1 MDVYRRTRT
10 WQEFAAESFGTLLS
24 TLIALVAGLV
34 GAVVVAWATAALFR
48 IVLAPGA
55 TDLRAAL
62 TAVAALF
69 VVGAGLFLTIAVVQK
84 VNDVHHRH
92 HLRHL
97 AEVASEQSTA
107 R

>member
-1 MDVYRRTRT
+1 MYRRTKT
-10 WQEFAAESFGTLLS
+10 WQDFAAESLGTLLS

-34 GAVVVAWATAALFR
+34 GAVVIAWATAALFR

-69 VVGAGLFLTIAVVQK
+69 VVGAGLFLTIAIVQK
-84 VNDVHHRH
+84 VSEVFHRH
-92 HLRHL
+92 HQRHL
-97 AEVASEQSTA
+97 AEIASEQNAA

>member
-1 MDVYRRTRT
+1 MARRSQT
-10 WQEFAAESFGTLLS
+10 WQDFAVESLGTVLS
-24 TLIALVAGLV
+24 VLIALVTGLF
-34 GAVVVAWATAALFR
+34 GAVVIAWATGAVFR

-69 VVGAGLFLTIAVVQK
+69 VVGAALFLFIAIVQK
-84 VNDVHHRH
+84 VAEIHQRH
-92 HLRHL
+92 HQRHL
-97 AEVASEQSTA
+97 AELASEQYGG